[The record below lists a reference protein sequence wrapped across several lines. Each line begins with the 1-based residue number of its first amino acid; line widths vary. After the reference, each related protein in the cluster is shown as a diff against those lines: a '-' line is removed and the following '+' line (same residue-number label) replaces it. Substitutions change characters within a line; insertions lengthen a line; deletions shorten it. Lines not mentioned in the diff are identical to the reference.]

1 LPNLLAHVSLIGERE
16 ANQDRVTTL
25 TLNDTAL
32 AAVVDGMGGHAE
44 GERAAEVAIETL
56 IERFREFS
64 EQPASEAPVF
74 LRRALSDAH
83 KAVVRLGAALPLHL
97 KPRAT
102 CAVCLVRAGHACW
115 AHVGD
120 ARVYFLRAGKVLMR
134 TRDHSHVELLRRE
147 GLISEKDLS
156 RHPMRNY
163 VELCL
168 GGEPEE
174 PSVSVSPPRPLEGG
188 DTMVVCSDG
197 FWSGLSEDAIGKLGA
212 PGGDQPLEAELQ
224 RLAADAVKASSP
236 HSDNTSVAAIR
247 WLAG

>member
-1 LPNLLAHVSLIGERE
+1 VYHI
-16 ANQDRVTTL
+16 
-25 TLNDTAL
+25 
-32 AAVVDGMGGHAE
+32 
-44 GERAAEVAIETL
+44 
-56 IERFREFS
+56 
-64 EQPASEAPVF
+64 
-74 LRRALSDAH
+74 RR
-83 KAVVRLGAALPLHL
+83 GQ
-97 KPRAT
+97 
-102 CAVCLVRAGHACW
+102 LVQ
-115 AHVGD
+115 
-120 ARVYFLRAGKVLMR
+120 R

-197 FWSGLSEDAIGKLGA
+197 FWAGLSEDAIGKIGA
-212 PGGDQPLEAELQ
+212 PGDQALEAELQ
-224 RLAADAVKASSP
+224 RLANDAVKASSP

-247 WLAG
+247 WLGA

>member
-1 LPNLLAHVSLIGERE
+1 MAFELLNVSLIGERE
-16 ANQDRVTTL
+16 TNQDRVMTL
-25 TLNDTAL
+25 ELNDAAL

-44 GERAAEVAIETL
+44 GERAAEVAMEAL
-56 IERFREFS
+56 IGRFREFCAG
-64 EQPASEAPVF
+64 PALDPPVF

-83 KAVVRLGAALPLHL
+83 SAVVQLGAPLALHL

-102 CAVCLVRAGHACW
+102 CAVCLVRAGQACW

-120 ARVYFLRAGKVLMR
+120 SRVYFMRAGKVLIR

-174 PSVSVSPPRPLEGG
+174 PSVSVSPQRPLEAG
-188 DTMVVCSDG
+188 DTMLVCSDG
-197 FWSGLSEDAIGKLGA
+197 FWSGLSDEAIAGVATPEA
-212 PGGDQPLEAELQ
+212 PPLEVELP
-224 RLAADAVKASSP
+224 RLAATAVKASSP
-236 HSDNTSVAAIR
+236 HSDNTSVAVIR
-247 WLAG
+247 WLGS

>member
-1 LPNLLAHVSLIGERE
+1 LPYELQHVSLIGERE

-25 TLNDTAL
+25 VSNEAAL

-44 GERAAEVAIETL
+44 GERAAEVAMEAL
-56 IERFREFS
+56 LGRFREFS
-64 EQPASEAPVF
+64 AGSGADAPVF

-83 KAVVRLGAALPLHL
+83 AAVVQLGAALPLHL

-102 CAVCLVRAGHACW
+102 CAVCLVRDGQACW

-120 ARVYFLRAGKVLMR
+120 SRVYFMRAGKVLIR

-174 PSVSVSPPRPLEGG
+174 PSVSVSPQRPLESG
-188 DTMVVCSDG
+188 DTMLVCSDG
-197 FWSGLSEDAIGKLGA
+197 FWSGMSDEIISQLATPGA
-212 PGGDQPLEAELQ
+212 PALEAELP
-224 RLAADAVKASSP
+224 RLAANAVKACSP
-236 HSDNTSVAAIR
+236 HSDNTSVAVIR
-247 WLAG
+247 WLGS

>member
-1 LPNLLAHVSLIGERE
+1 LANELAHVSLIGERE
-16 ANQDRVTTL
+16 ANQDRVITL
-25 TLNDTAL
+25 ALNGAAL

-44 GERAAEVAIETL
+44 GERAAEVAIEAL
-56 IERFREFS
+56 VERFREFS
-64 EQPASEAPVF
+64 EQKDAEAPAF

-83 KAVVRLGAALPLHL
+83 KAVVGLGASLPLHL

-102 CAVCLVRAGHACW
+102 CALCIVRDGHTCW

-120 ARVYFLRAGKVLMR
+120 SRVYLLRAGKVLMR

-147 GLISEKDLS
+147 GLISERDLS
-156 RHPMRNY
+156 SHPMRNY

-174 PSVSVSPPRPLEGG
+174 PSVSVSPRRPLETG
-188 DTMVVCSDG
+188 DTMLVCSDG
-197 FWSGLSEDAIGKLGA
+197 FWTGLSEDTIGQIGA
-212 PGGDQPLEAELQ
+212 SGGQALDAELT
-224 RLAADAVKASSP
+224 RLAASAVASCSP

-247 WLAG
+247 WRGA